1 MSYIGGKAR
10 GSKHILAVLND
21 PRFDGYDYVE
31 PFVGMAHVLRRVANK
46 RTYSAS
52 DANPLVMRL
61 LAAVQADEALPAISK
76 ERYAQLRA
84 RGEPS
89 LERAVAA
96 FQYSYNGRE
105 WGGYVS
111 TYTRKNGTVD
121 DIPKSRANH
130 YAALRA
136 SPAFQSAA
144 LSHCDY
150 RAHTPHA
157 QCLVYC
163 DPPYQGTT
171 GYAGAG
177 AFDHAAFWRTVRAW
191 SAHAVVL
198 VSEYAAPPDFACVAS
213 MPKPSCLA
221 GGHKQTARVERL
233 FVHESRR
240 PLFAEPSPP
249 CPPPLFAEPSPP
261 CPPPPCPPPPCP
273 PPPVAALGP
282 ALASPPAPRRR
293 LAAARRPTARA
304 GARAASAPRWPS

>member
-10 GSKHILAVLND
+10 GSQHILAVLNH
-21 PRFDGYDYVE
+21 PQFDGFDYVE
-31 PFVGMAHVLRRVANK
+31 PFVGMGHVLRRVTNK
-46 RTYSAS
+46 RSYNAS

-61 LAAVQADEALPAISK
+61 LTAVQAGEALPPITKA
-76 ERYAQLRA
+76 RYAQLRA
-84 RGEPS
+84 ETEPT

-136 SPAFQSAA
+136 SPSFQSAA

-163 DPPYQGTT
+163 DPPYRDTT
-171 GYAGAG
+171 GYRGAG
-177 AFDHAAFWRTVRAW
+177 AFDHAAFWQVVRAW

-213 MPKPSCLA
+213 RAKPSCLA
-221 GGHKQTARVERL
+221 GGHRQTPRVERL
-233 FVHESRR
+233 FVHESRL
-240 PLFAEPSPP
+240 PLLPDAPPSPTAV
-249 CPPPLFAEPSPP
+249 LE
-261 CPPPPCPPPPCP
+261 
-273 PPPVAALGP
+273 
-282 ALASPPAPRRR
+282 PAP
-293 LAAARRPTARA
+293 LTAAAA
-304 GARAASAPRWPS
+304 